1 LRANTRSQ
9 AQQADSALMT
19 GLVTSSTKGLEAQTQ
34 SPAHLRAA
42 AAAAMFASPAK
53 VIVPSPRHMSP
64 AALSPRS
71 LPPPPSAPSQ
81 PPSVEQSAFD
91 PAATFPASSVSD
103 HSPASASVSKDS
115 ELPEVTPLTLA
126 DLHAS
131 SGAEACG
138 QSSPHSAASSYRSTS
153 SAKEKAA
160 ARADKARM
168 YKLQR
173 EQEEEA
179 LRLAGAGG
187 SKKSDGASAPP
198 EASVQRPASG
208 TKAAGAAAENQYALP
223 EDRRSLAVLDVLQ
236 RQKMA
241 EMTMAAFTGSNAEF
255 YEQPVVDAVCEIH
268 FKSDDVYDDSFEIG
282 GSATKD
288 YKYHPQVLMIMS
300 YKEFVEERRD
310 MRRYVWPDVTAL
322 VNDFG
327 YAFRP
332 VDPWIGCSSDAAAF
346 SSDCMN
352 NALEGTVSAQF
363 WIFLFGS
370 TYGYVPPLAVMS
382 ACSKKFPWYDA
393 FR

>member
-1 LRANTRSQ
+1 
-9 AQQADSALMT
+9 
-19 GLVTSSTKGLEAQTQ
+19 
-34 SPAHLRAA
+34 
-42 AAAAMFASPAK
+42 
-53 VIVPSPRHMSP
+53 
-64 AALSPRS
+64 
-71 LPPPPSAPSQ
+71 
-81 PPSVEQSAFD
+81 
-91 PAATFPASSVSD
+91 
-103 HSPASASVSKDS
+103 
-115 ELPEVTPLTLA
+115 
-126 DLHAS
+126 
-131 SGAEACG
+131 
-138 QSSPHSAASSYRSTS
+138 
-153 SAKEKAA
+153 
-160 ARADKARM
+160 M

-179 LRLAGAGG
+179 LRLAGAGEI
-187 SKKSDGASAPP
+187 KKSAGASAPP
-198 EASVQRPASG
+198 VSSVQPSASG
-208 TKAAGAAAENQYALP
+208 AKEAGAAAENQYALP

-241 EMTMAAFTGSNAEF
+241 EATIAAFTGSNAEF
-255 YEQPVVDAVCEIH
+255 YEQPVIDAVCEIH

-288 YKYHPQVLMIMS
+288 YKYHPQVLMVMS

-352 NALEGTVSAQF
+352 NALEGTVSSQF